1 MRILITGYKGFIGQ
15 NMVKAL
21 ADHDLSLYEWGDPD
35 YDLSG
40 LDMVIH
46 LGAIS
51 DTRCENW
58 PALRRQNVDFTTTL
72 MKRCQTHRVP
82 LQIAS
87 SASVYGLHNTTF
99 KESDPVAPANMYARS
114 KAMVEAYFKQMKPV
128 SPVQLFR
135 YFNVYGPHE
144 DHKGEQASP
153 FHKFRQQAEQGE
165 IRIFEGSDEFRR
177 DFVPVQT
184 VIDIHKAFFD
194 IPQSGI
200 WNVGTGT
207 ARSFLSVAQEVGGP
221 IVAVPMPSGLKS
233 SYQRYTQADL
243 GKLHETL
250 SHKVLNDRPLH
261 RTSCNTDSR
270 KARQDRSQDGAG
282 FGVARPCTG

>member
-35 YDLSG
+35 YDLAE
-40 LDMVIH
+40 LDQVIH

-51 DTRCENW
+51 DTRCDNW
-58 PALRRQNVDFTTTL
+58 SALRQQNVDFTTNL
-72 MKRCQTHRVP
+72 MRRCQTHRVP
-82 LQIAS
+82 LQISS

-99 KESDPVAPANMYARS
+99 RESDPAAPANMYARS
-114 KAMVEAYFKQMKPV
+114 KVMVEAYFKQMKPV

-144 DHKGEQASP
+144 DHKGDQASP

-194 IPQSGI
+194 ITESGI
-200 WNVGTGT
+200 WNVGTGI

-221 IVAVPMPSGLKS
+221 IVAVPMPYELKS
-233 SYQRYTQADL
+233 SYQCYTQADL
-243 GKLHETL
+243 EKIHKTL
-250 SHKVLNDRPLH
+250 NHKVLNDRSVHSPS
-261 RTSCNTDSR
+261 RYTGRCEASESCR
-270 KARQDRSQDGAG
+270 EHCERS
-282 FGVARPCTG
+282 